1 MTATPTRMAARM
13 TGNDRRNQ
21 LIEVAIDLFSRKGF
35 GGTTTKEIAA
45 AAGVT
50 EAIIF
55 RHFATKQ
62 DLYKAILDSRCS
74 SSNATDWFSEAQ
86 QFMDANDDEGLFRAL
101 ITVIIQ
107 CKREDARFERL
118 MLHAALEGHE
128 LAKMHHNQCARPF
141 GAQLVEYVAR
151 RQQEGAIRQI
161 DPNAVIFAV
170 AGIAQFY
177 AEQKYLH
184 QCADIPIAD
193 EAVIEAFLA
202 ILMKGIK

>member
-13 TGNDRRNQ
+13 AGSDRRNQ

-62 DLYKAILDSRCS
+62 DLYKAILDTRCFTGD
-74 SSNATDWFSEAQ
+74 AEAWFSESK
-86 QFMDANDDEGLFRAL
+86 QFMAANDDEGLFRAL

-107 CKREDARFERL
+107 CKREDPRFERL
-118 MLHAALEGHE
+118 MLHAALEGNE
-128 LAKMHHNQCARPF
+128 LAMMHHNQFAQPI
-141 GAQLVEYVAR
+141 GAQLVEYIAR
-151 RQQEGAIRQI
+151 RQQEGAFRQF
-161 DPNAVIFAV
+161 DPKAVIFAV

-177 AEQKYLH
+177 AAQKYLY
-184 QCADIPIAD
+184 QCGDIPMSD
-193 EAVIEAFLA
+193 EAVVDAFLA
-202 ILMKGIK
+202 ILMKGLK